1 MHKFRNQLLLTYLPL
16 ALLPVL
22 VIGLIT
28 RGVAENRLTLLVTED
43 SMRRRTAIA
52 PCLSA
57 YYATYSTWTDLAT
70 HLENETPAVYD
81 LAVRVNRNGNPRT
94 GAFIALDG
102 SGTISC
108 IHFSQRNGPSNEV
121 IGEGVPVE
129 GITIEPVNPQ
139 LNPADGRPNIQFARM
154 MGMNVPVV
162 VDKSELLI
170 TDLDGTIVVSGD
182 ASFKG
187 QTLTTDGL
195 AQSAPIFAGGSVVG
209 RVILGMN
216 LAQLDESSRQLLS
229 AVNTALLLSGAAS
242 VLAALGLGWWMAS
255 RIAAPIRALTDGV
268 RRLGRGDWSQAVPI
282 TTSNEFGDLTRAF
295 NHMAS
300 ELMRQQQMN
309 RQMVADIAHDL
320 RTPLAAMSLEVE
332 AIEAGLQIPEDAA
345 PSLREEI
352 IWLQRM
358 VEDLRLLSLMDA
370 DQIKLQREAVN
381 VPEFMHKVYDF
392 WQITAE
398 DSEKQ
403 LTINVPSGL
412 PIIHADPS
420 RLRQVLN
427 NLIDNA
433 LRHTPRGRGIKLEA
447 RNLGAAVQLSVRD
460 EGEGIAPDALARI
473 FDRFYRVDPARKHE
487 KSGSGLGLSIAKRL
501 VEMHGG
507 QIQVES
513 TLGQG
518 TTFLIN
524 LPV

>member
-16 ALLPVL
+16 ALLPVF

-43 SMRRRTAIA
+43 STRRRTALA

-57 YYATYSTWTDLAT
+57 YYATYSNWTDLAT
-70 HLENETPAVYD
+70 NLENGTPAVYD
-81 LAVRVNRNGNPRT
+81 LAVRVNRSGNPRT
-94 GAFIALDG
+94 GAFIALDEI
-102 SGTISC
+102 GTISC
-108 IHFSQRNGPSNEV
+108 INFSQRNNGPGGL
-121 IGEGVPVE
+121 ILEGVPVE
-129 GITIEPVNPQ
+129 PINSQV
-139 LNPADGRPNIQFARM
+139 NPADGRPNIQFARM
-154 MGMNVPVV
+154 MGMNVPVI

-170 TDLDGTIVVSGD
+170 TDIDGAIVVSGD
-182 ASFKG
+182 TSFKG
-187 QTLTTDGL
+187 QTLAADGL
-195 AQSAPIFAGGSVVG
+195 AQSAPIFAGDSVVG

-242 VLAALGLGWWMAS
+242 VLAALGLGWWMAW

-268 RRLGRGDWSQAVPI
+268 RRLGRGDWSKAVPV

-295 NHMAS
+295 NHMAG

-332 AIEAGLQIPEDAA
+332 AIEAGLQIPENAA
-345 PSLREEI
+345 MSLREEI

-358 VEDLRLLSLMDA
+358 VDDLRLLSLMDA
-370 DQIKLQREAVN
+370 DQIKLQREVVN
-381 VPEFMHKVYDF
+381 LPDFMNKVYDF

-398 DSEKQ
+398 DADKQ
-403 LTINVPSGL
+403 LRIDIPPSLPTIR
-412 PIIHADPS
+412 ADPN

-433 LRHTPRGRGIKLEA
+433 LRHTPRGRAIMLEV
-447 RNLGAAVQLSVRD
+447 RNLGAAVQLLVRD
-460 EGEGIAPDALARI
+460 EGEGIAPDAVERI

-513 TLGQG
+513 ILGKG
-518 TTFLIN
+518 TTFLIS